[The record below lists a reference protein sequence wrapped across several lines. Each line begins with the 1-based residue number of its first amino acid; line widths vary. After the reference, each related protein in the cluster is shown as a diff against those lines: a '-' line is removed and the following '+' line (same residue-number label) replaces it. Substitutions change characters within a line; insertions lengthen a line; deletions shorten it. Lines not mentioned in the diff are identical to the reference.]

1 MSLDG
6 KDGNCPIYNG
16 NIEILKKMR
25 KFRLYFKNLFGKMN
39 EAKNAKTKQTFAK
52 RYSQKFV
59 FFEYSK
65 KFSIFKKNPYLPRNY
80 FFREI
85 FVFFR
90 EISNFFFREN
100 FALFSR
106 NRLRRNFPISLETLV
121 WSTKGMNIYF
131 SLDLPKLL
139 SLRTVVK
146 RALSFMHG
154 GSLVIILTIPLH
166 SQFKYTDRDVPS
178 LSFSLY
184 FLSEWKFGNVFR
196 IVYFKYLFFLR

>member
-25 KFRLYFKNLFGKMN
+25 KFRLYFENLSGKWMKRKMQKLSKLSRKDIPKNLSFLN
-39 EAKNAKTKQTFAK
+39 IRKNLAFL
-52 RYSQKFV
+52 
-59 FFEYSK
+59 K
-65 KFSIFKKNPYLPRNY
+65 KIPYLPRNY

>member
-1 MSLDG
+1 MA
-6 KDGNCPIYNG
+6 KMAIARFTTV
-16 NIEILKKMR
+16 ILKFWKKCENFVCISKTFSGKWMKRKMQKLSKLSR
-25 KFRLYFKNLFGKMN
+25 KDIPKNLSFLN
-39 EAKNAKTKQTFAK
+39 IRKNLAFL
-52 RYSQKFV
+52 
-59 FFEYSK
+59 K
-65 KFSIFKKNPYLPRNY
+65 KIPYLPRNY

>member
-1 MSLDG
+1 MA
-6 KDGNCPIYNG
+6 KMAIARFTTV
-16 NIEILKKMR
+16 ILKFWKKCENFVCISKTFSGKWMKRKMQKLSKLSR
-25 KFRLYFKNLFGKMN
+25 KDIPKNLSFLN
-39 EAKNAKTKQTFAK
+39 IRKNLAFL
-52 RYSQKFV
+52 
-59 FFEYSK
+59 K
-65 KFSIFKKNPYLPRNY
+65 KIPYLPRNY

-146 RALSFMHG
+146 RALSSMHG

>member
-1 MSLDG
+1 MFLSSG
-6 KDGNCPIYNG
+6 FHSWRK
-16 NIEILKKMR
+16 ILVVEMC
-25 KFRLYFKNLFGKMN
+25 RL
-39 EAKNAKTKQTFAK
+39 
-52 RYSQKFV
+52 SQLLVCIKGTVRVISSCEPRWQRWQF
-59 FFEYSK
+59 
-65 KFSIFKKNPYLPRNY
+65 PYLPRNY

>member
-1 MSLDG
+1 MA
-6 KDGNCPIYNG
+6 KMAIARFTTV
-16 NIEILKKMR
+16 ILKFWKKCENFVCISKTFSGKWMKRKMQKLSKLSR
-25 KFRLYFKNLFGKMN
+25 KDIPKNLSFLN
-39 EAKNAKTKQTFAK
+39 IRKNLAF
-52 RYSQKFV
+52 
-59 FFEYSK
+59 
-65 KFSIFKKNPYLPRNY
+65 FKKIPYLPRNY

-146 RALSFMHG
+146 RALSSMHG
-154 GSLVIILTIPLH
+154 ESLVIILTIPLH